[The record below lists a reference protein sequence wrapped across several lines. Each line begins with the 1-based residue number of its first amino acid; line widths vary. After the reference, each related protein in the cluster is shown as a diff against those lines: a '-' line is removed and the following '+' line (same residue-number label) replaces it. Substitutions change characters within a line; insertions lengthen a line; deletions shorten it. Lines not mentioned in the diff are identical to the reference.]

1 MKPLA
6 KKCLLCGGT
15 LLALGLVS
23 AGLLS
28 GVNLLTSPIISSN
41 NAKKANAAYLE
52 IFPNAS
58 FSAKHDFSSEEDAK
72 ALSEAGLKLSTVD
85 YYVTVYEDEA
95 QTKELG
101 KVFHGQTAGRDATLE
116 LLVGFSMQ
124 NGSPVLVKIAMVQ
137 CNDSFKSKF
146 EDNYLNPVNKGERS
160 YEDVAGVGATVT
172 STAVKTIVSEAS
184 KLFSAISGGVVE
196 DPSAWLSGLFA
207 GKGYKLSSS
216 SVEVSSSQAFSKY
229 YSYYDDALAHNEAGR
244 FYVGKS
250 GDFSAAIA
258 VSAAGFEGGYILSSS
273 YEDVDYK
280 SSPCYS
286 ASSLPS
292 GETGKALSTLA
303 DEALALLKEHPLQT
317 LQAQAIAL
325 YEGGASAKKTEL
337 NLALTGVANLGID
350 TYAWPSEEKK
360 QQIYS
365 SYEVYDVSGSTL
377 GVVYEAE
384 FHVVKDESG
393 SDESEA
399 HGGLYFLL
407 GFSGEDYDNPTLTN
421 VLTLEN
427 SFSKASVLQKYCI
440 DAFNKGDDHSWKAF
454 NTACAASFAVET
466 ANIGATISSHALYGV
481 ANLER
486 EQYSL
491 LKKGGE

>member
-1 MKPLA
+1 MKPLV

-15 LLALGLVS
+15 LLTLGIVS

-28 GVNLLTSPIISSN
+28 GVNLLTSPIIAN
-41 NAKKANAAYLE
+41 NNDAKANGAYLE

-58 FSAKHDFSSEEDAK
+58 FSQKQDFSSEEDAK
-72 ALSEAGLKLSTVD
+72 ALSEAGLSLSTVD
-85 YYVTVYEDEA
+85 YYVTAYEDSGMS
-95 QTKELG
+95 KELG

-124 NGSPVLVKIAMVQ
+124 NGSPTLVKIAMVQ

-146 EDNYLNPVNKGERS
+146 EDNYLNPVNAGSRN

-172 STAVKTIVSEAS
+172 STAVKNVVSEAA

-196 DPSAWLSGLFA
+196 DPSSWMKGLFE

-216 SVEVSSSQAFSKY
+216 SVSISGNDAFSKY
-229 YSYYDDALAHNEAGR
+229 YSYYDDALGHNEAGR
-244 FYVGKS
+244 FYVGKVN
-250 GDFSAAIA
+250 DFSAAIA
-258 VSAAGFEGGYILSSS
+258 VSASGFEGGYILSSS
-273 YEDVDYK
+273 FTDVDYK
-280 SSPCYS
+280 ASPCYS

-292 GETGKALSTLA
+292 GDTGAALSSLG
-303 DEALALLKEHPLQT
+303 EQALALLEGNPLNT
-317 LQAQAIAL
+317 LEAQAAAM
-325 YEGGASAKKTEL
+325 YEGGASAKKSSL

-350 TYAWPSEEKK
+350 TYSWPAEEKK
-360 QQIYS
+360 QEIYS
-365 SYEVYDVSGSTL
+365 SYEVYDASGSTL

-384 FHVVKDESG
+384 FHIVKDEQG

-421 VLTLEN
+421 VVALEN

-440 DAFNKGDDHSWKAF
+440 DVFNKGADHSWSAF
-454 NTACAASFAVET
+454 KTACAAEIKVDT
-466 ANIGATISSHALYGV
+466 ADIGATISSHGLYEV

-486 EQYSL
+486 QQYSL

>member
-1 MKPLA
+1 MKTLV
-6 KKCLLCGGT
+6 KCLLCGGT
-15 LLALGLVS
+15 LLALGNVS

-28 GVNLLTSPIISSN
+28 GVNLLTSPIIEAN
-41 NAKKANAAYLE
+41 NASKASAAYLE
-52 IFPNAS
+52 IFPSAN
-58 FSAKHDFSSEEDAK
+58 FSEKQDFSSEEDAK
-72 ALSEAGLKLSTVD
+72 ALSEAGLSLSTVD
-85 YYVTVYEDEA
+85 YYVTAYEDEA
-95 QTKELG
+95 KTKELG

-146 EDNYLNPVNKGERS
+146 EDNYLNPVNSGTRS

-172 STAVKTIVSEAS
+172 STAVKTVVSEAA
-184 KLFSAISGGVVE
+184 KLFSAISGGIVE
-196 DPSAWLSGLFA
+196 DPSAWMSLLFE

-216 SVEVSSSQAFSKY
+216 STAISSNATFTKY
-229 YSYYDDALAHNEAGR
+229 YSYYDDALAHNESGR
-244 FYVGKS
+244 FYVGKI

-258 VSAAGFEGGYILSSS
+258 VSASGFEGGYILSSS
-273 YEDVDYK
+273 YDDVDYK
-280 SSPCYS
+280 TSPCYS

-292 GETGKALSTLA
+292 GETGQALSNLA
-303 DEALALLKEHPLQT
+303 EAAVALLDGDPLNT
-317 LQAQAIAL
+317 LEAQAIAL
-325 YEGGASAKKTEL
+325 YQGGVSAVKSEL
-337 NLALTGVANLGID
+337 NLALKNVANLGID

-365 SYEVYDVSGSTL
+365 SYEVYDASGATL

-384 FHVVKDESG
+384 FHIVKDESG
-393 SDESEA
+393 SDETEA

-407 GFSGEDYDNPTLTN
+407 GFSGEDYDNPTLTD
-421 VLTLEN
+421 VIALEN
-427 SFSKASVLQKYCI
+427 SFSKASVLQKWCI
-440 DAFNKGDDHSWKAF
+440 DVFNNGEDHSWSTFKKV
-454 NTACAASFAVET
+454 CAADVPVES
-466 ANIGATISSHALYGV
+466 ANIGATISSHALYQV